1 MSSSATA
8 LPHNVDQGLQ
18 IQQDLATVM
27 AGLYDYKN
35 QLQQELGAT
44 SDPSRRAEL
53 SNQISGADN
62 NIRQLAGLGQD
73 NLLSLYSKTND
84 ENYWRGY
91 KQLQASSSGNE
102 IADVLMS
109 GVALLGKDRKP
120 TRTNGAEGGKNLGG
134 EGTGGNP
141 LLADALPR
149 NGDRAVYG
157 QGEGTVTC
165 GHNSCGMVL
174 DTMGKPVDVGDLVA
188 KIPPGELGIRRD
200 QVASLFRA
208 NGVDAVHV
216 ENKNID
222 DLARLTANG
231 TPVVVRV
238 REGEGFLIS
247 LL

>member
-1 MSSSATA
+1 M
-8 LPHNVDQGLQ
+8 
-18 IQQDLATVM
+18 
-27 AGLYDYKN
+27 
-35 QLQQELGAT
+35 
-44 SDPSRRAEL
+44 
-53 SNQISGADN
+53 
-62 NIRQLAGLGQD
+62 
-73 NLLSLYSKTND
+73 YSKTN
-84 ENYWRGY
+84 ELKYWHAY

-134 EGTGGNP
+134 EGTAGNP

-188 KIPPGELGIRRD
+188 KIPPSERGIVPD
-200 QVASLFRA
+200 VVARLIRL
-208 NGVDAVHV
+208 NGVDAVTV
-216 ENKNID
+216 SNRNID
-222 DLARLTANG
+222 DLARLTAKGVPVIVRVQDVG
-231 TPVVVRV
+231 TDFSHFVVVDGVTTTSTGQAVVAV
-238 REGEGFLIS
+238 RDPLGKGRQYFSPVDTFGRYFSGEVVIPKGKQ
-247 LL
+247 